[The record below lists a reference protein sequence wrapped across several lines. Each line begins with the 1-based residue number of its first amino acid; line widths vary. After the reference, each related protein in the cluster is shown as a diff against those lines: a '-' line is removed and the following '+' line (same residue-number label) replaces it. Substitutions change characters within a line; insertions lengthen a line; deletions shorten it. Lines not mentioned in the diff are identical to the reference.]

1 MSNYLNF
8 QSKKDKQKVKRSAS
22 DNQIFVNDA
31 TGKTYFIKQ
40 LNEYTFSINGIEY
53 QKKSVPT
60 ITITKKIKKPI
71 NNKTNKTMN
80 EIKQGIDFL
89 NNKIFR

>member
-1 MSNYLNF
+1 MNNYLNF

-22 DNQIFVNDA
+22 DNQIFINTQ

-40 LNEYTFSINGIEY
+40 LNEYTFSINGTEY

-60 ITITKKIKKPI
+60 ITITKKIKKS
-71 NNKTNKTMN
+71 NNDKTIN
-80 EIKQGIDFL
+80 EIKNSMNLL